1 MEKKMSKKKSYMNKE
16 NIINEGILDK
26 IFDLIRRGK
35 VNKLRKAFRDQP
47 DIRKRIENLNK
58 YAEDLEKRVKDA
70 GLDPKK
76 IHRIK

>member
-1 MEKKMSKKKSYMNKE
+1 MDKS

-26 IFDLIRRGK
+26 IFDLLRKGK
-35 VNKLRKAFRDQP
+35 VNRLQKAFRDQP
-47 DIRKRIENLNK
+47 DIRKRIDNLNK
-58 YAEDLEKRVKDA
+58 YAEDLEKRVRAA

>member
-1 MEKKMSKKKSYMNKE
+1 MSKKKSYMNKN

-26 IFDLIRRGK
+26 IFDLIKKGK

-70 GLDPKK
+70 GLDPVK

>member
-1 MEKKMSKKKSYMNKE
+1 MSKKKSYMNKD

-35 VNKLRKAFRDQP
+35 ANKLQKAFRDQP
-47 DIRKRIENLNK
+47 DIRKRIDNLNK
-58 YAEDLEKRVKDA
+58 YAEDLEKRVRAA
-70 GLDPKK
+70 GLDPEK

>member
-1 MEKKMSKKKSYMNKE
+1 MDKN

-47 DIRKRIENLNK
+47 DIKKRIDNLNK
-58 YAEDLEKRVKDA
+58 YAVDLEKRVRDA
-70 GLDPKK
+70 GLDPKN

>member
-1 MEKKMSKKKSYMNKE
+1 MNKE

-26 IFDLIRRGK
+26 IFDLIKKGK

-70 GLDPKK
+70 GLDPAK

>member
-1 MEKKMSKKKSYMNKE
+1 MSKKKSYMNKN

-26 IFDLIRRGK
+26 IFDLIKKGK

-47 DIRKRIENLNK
+47 DIRKRIEKLNK
-58 YAEDLEKRVKDA
+58 YATELEKRVKDA
-70 GLDPKK
+70 GLDPAK